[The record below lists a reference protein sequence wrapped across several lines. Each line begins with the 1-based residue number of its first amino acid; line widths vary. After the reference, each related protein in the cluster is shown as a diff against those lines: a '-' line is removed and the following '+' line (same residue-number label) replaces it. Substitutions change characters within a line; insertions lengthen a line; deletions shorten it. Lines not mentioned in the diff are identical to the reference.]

1 MAERKNITRDQHA
14 EPESRLLGES
24 KRFTLGWFKEIG
36 LLHLG
41 TLLIAAG
48 VYFFKFPNHFTT
60 GGVSGISIL
69 ASEFLPGLTTA
80 TLNLILNVLLLLIG
94 LIFLG
99 RKFGVRTAY
108 CSLLSSLVTLALEKT
123 LPMDAPMTTQ
133 PLMELMFAVGLPAVG
148 SAILFNVNASSGG
161 TDVIAMLVKKFS
173 HINIG
178 LALALADL
186 MVAIGACFAFGM
198 ETGLF
203 SLFGLFLKSVM
214 VDAVMDNLR
223 TYKVFQIITENPD
236 PICAFIMEDLHH
248 GATITD
254 CEGTYTHQKRKII
267 MTVINR
273 SQAIRLQMFVRAND
287 PHSFI
292 TITSSSEI
300 VGKGFRGM
308 TE

>member
-1 MAERKNITRDQHA
+1 MAERIHPPRHVQ
-14 EPESRLLGES
+14 EPPAPPRTGGSAP
-24 KRFTLGWFKEIG
+24 FTPAWWKEIG
-36 LLHLG
+36 FLHLG
-41 TLLIAAG
+41 TLLLAVG

-69 ASEFLPGLTTA
+69 MNRFLPGISTA
-80 TLNLILNVLLLLIG
+80 TMNLILNILLLLVG
-94 LIFLG
+94 LMFLG
-99 RKFGVRTAY
+99 RTFGVRTAY
-108 CSLLSSLVTLALEKT
+108 CSLLSSLLTLLLEK
-123 LPMDAPMTTQ
+123 LVPMDAPMTSQ
-133 PLMELMFAVGLPAVG
+133 PLLELMFAVGLPAVG

-178 LALALADL
+178 LALALADVL
-186 MVAIGACFAFGM
+186 VAIGACFAFGM

-203 SLFGLFLKSVM
+203 SLFGLFLKTVM

-223 TYKVFQIITENPD
+223 TFKVFQIITENPD
-236 PICAFIMEDLHH
+236 PICKFIMENLHH
-248 GATITD
+248 GATVTEG
-254 CEGTYTHQKRKII
+254 EGTYTHQKRKII

-273 SQAIRLQMFVRAND
+273 SQAIRLQLFARTTD

-308 TE
+308 SE